1 MDTSPA
7 VAQSACAGK
16 SQYPLTAIYKG
27 AYIRVME
34 STFAIIAEPHRRAI
48 LGILAS
54 SERSVGE
61 LMEQLQLP
69 QPSVSKHLKVLREGG
84 FVEARVEAQRRV
96 YRLNP
101 KPLQEVDAW
110 LAPFRRRWSKHV
122 DALEQHLERM
132 EKASPAK
139 RRKKA

>member
-1 MDTSPA
+1 
-7 VAQSACAGK
+7 
-16 SQYPLTAIYKG
+16 
-27 AYIRVME
+27 ME
-34 STFAIIAEPHRRAI
+34 SSFAVIAEPHRR
-48 LGILAS
+48 GILRMLSS

-61 LMEQLQLP
+61 LMHYLRLP

-84 FVEARVEAQRRV
+84 FVESRVETQRRL

-110 LAPFRRRWSKHV
+110 LAPFRRFWSKHV

-132 EKASPAK
+132 EKASSVKGKK
-139 RRKKA
+139 RHEQP